1 TVSARHSRISHL
13 KATAGST
20 ETERSAAHSGWAQ
33 ALLIYR
39 EPKVLA
45 MLFLGFSAGLPFML
59 VFSTLSAW
67 LRDAGI
73 ERTAIGMLSWVG
85 LVFTLKF
92 FWAPIVDR
100 MPLPWLTRVLG
111 RRRSWMLLAQIGIVF
126 ALIHLG
132 ASDPSTGKLMPIAL

>member
-1 TVSARHSRISHL
+1 MSVPSDTSAGEGAQR
-13 KATAGST
+13 T
-20 ETERSAAHSGWAQ
+20 GWFRAV
-33 ALLIYR
+33 LVYR
-39 EPKVLA
+39 DPKVLA

-67 LRDAGI
+67 LRQAGI

-100 MPLPWLTRVLG
+100 LPLPWLLIPPMALSRLVLG
-111 RRRSWMLLAQIGIVF
+111 GHYPPDGL
-126 ALIHLG
+126 
-132 ASDPSTGKLMPIAL
+132 TGVVVGTAVARTVDAVADRTAGRKDSGL